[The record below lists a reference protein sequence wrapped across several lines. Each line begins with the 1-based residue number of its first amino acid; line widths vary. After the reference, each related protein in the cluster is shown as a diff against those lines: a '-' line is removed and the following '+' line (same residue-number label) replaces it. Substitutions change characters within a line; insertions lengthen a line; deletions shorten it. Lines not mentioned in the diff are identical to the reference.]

1 MFVKINLLQPWPFSG
16 CSLIVQRPLLKG
28 AEGAVSTHC
37 RTSVLQWQG
46 GQGTASTQP
55 SFVVLLCEVG
65 ESLLMDP
72 GSCVPKDDQCAD
84 SSRSSSK

>member
-16 CSLIVQRPLLKG
+16 CSLVVQRPLLKG
-28 AEGAVSTHC
+28 AVSTHC
-37 RTSVLQWQG
+37 GTSVLQGQG

-55 SFVVLLCEVG
+55 LFVVLLCKVG

-72 GSCVPKDDQCAD
+72 RSCVPKDDQCAD
-84 SSRSSSK
+84 SGRRSSK